1 VIKVSDEIQGLL
13 EEYGIEGFKSL
24 DFPFNQFEIQT
35 SGTDK
40 GIQSISD
47 TRFEPTEDSSA
58 VEDNIKNTIYK

>member
-1 VIKVSDEIQGLL
+1 MLKVSDEIQDLL
-13 EEYGIEGFKSL
+13 EEYRIEGFKSL

-40 GIQSISD
+40 GIQSISN

-58 VEDNIKNTIYK
+58 VEENIKNIIYK